1 MFCSNFVAQW
11 TAGSSSQP
19 LRPNEDGSHHLQ
31 EYTYKKI
38 TACDVCSQILREFTD
53 IDQVYRV
60 LKQKQQQ
67 KIGEFKSANIT
78 ASTTGTGVI
87 AAGADKSVQGSNK
100 TDGPDIQIMNVPDYP
115 ERTGIIGGPGSSSS
129 TGGLSAIAATA
140 VAAAQRAGR
149 GVRPP
154 PVPVP
159 ILGVQLQQ
167 QELAQQRSGGLPV
180 PQQDVSSS
188 SGPP

>member
-1 MFCSNFVAQW
+1 MATPHPTSCENFTNDNFAKFPII
-11 TAGSSSQP
+11 SQ
-19 LRPNEDGSHHLQ
+19 
-31 EYTYKKI
+31 T
-38 TACDVCSQILREFTD
+38 EFTD
-53 IDQVYRV
+53 IDQIYRA
-60 LKQKQQQ
+60 LNQT
-67 KIGEFKSANIT
+67 GELMSGNIA
-78 ASTTGTGVI
+78 ASTTGIGVV
-87 AAGADKSVQGSNK
+87 AASADKSVQGSSK
-100 TDGPDIQIMNVPDYP
+100 ADGPDIQIVNVPDYP
-115 ERTGIIGGPGSSSS
+115 ERTGIIDGPGSSSS

-188 SGPP
+188 SGPPCLIPSKIILFEFTFLLSQ